1 MPCPRRFRVGEFGV
15 ATGAGLVLS
24 VINAHGSEVSAG
36 AATMRWRMNTL
47 TKEVLGEMTEA
58 VVREV
63 DPERIILFGSH
74 ARDEQRADSDIDLLI
89 VEKEAFGPIRNRRRE
104 IARVRRV
111 LSRFRFPKDILVYS
125 VAEVE
130 KWQDTA
136 NHIVA
141 RSLREGQVLYERS

>member
-1 MPCPRRFRVGEFGV
+1 
-15 ATGAGLVLS
+15 
-24 VINAHGSEVSAG
+24 
-36 AATMRWRMNTL
+36 MNTL